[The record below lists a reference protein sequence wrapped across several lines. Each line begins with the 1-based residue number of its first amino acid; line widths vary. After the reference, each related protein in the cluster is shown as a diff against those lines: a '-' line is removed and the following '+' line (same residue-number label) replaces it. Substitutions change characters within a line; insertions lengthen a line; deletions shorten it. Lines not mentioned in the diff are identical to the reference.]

1 MAGTISPSGEVELPE
16 SLGYRVKKRLLGK
29 PLVTEQLTHEKLS
42 NSVALG
48 VLASD
53 CISSMAYGSE
63 QMLVILIP
71 AIGIA
76 AFTALIPLTFV
87 ILGLLVLLT
96 FSYREVVSVYT
107 RAGGSYVVARENFGP
122 RVAQIAAVALLIDYI
137 VTVAVQ
143 AAAGTDAL
151 VSLGQFLWG
160 NNAFISLLA
169 DHKLYLTI
177 AVVLLLCYGN
187 LRGIREAGRAFALPA
202 YLFMAG
208 MGLLVIVGFIRFFLG
223 DHTQLNTHVPGM
235 YSLGSGE
242 HGFFYGAALLTMLR
256 AFANGGS
263 SLTGLEAISNGV
275 SVFRNPQ
282 GANARKTMVVMST
295 VLGTGVLGVSLLA
308 HITHAMPYTSGTPT
322 VVSQEASWAFGSSWY
337 GYAALVFVQLATAL
351 VLYTGANTSFNG
363 FPFLA
368 SFVAEDSFLPR
379 QLTRRGHRLAFSSG
393 ILVLTV
399 VSLLLLIATNSD
411 LTSLVSLYAIGVF
424 TGFTMAGAGMVKHHL
439 DRRQG
444 RWQIK
449 VAINGA
455 AAVASLAVVGI
466 FAVTKFTEGAWV
478 VVVVFPIG
486 VWSLIKVNKRY
497 REEAEALAMAPVD
510 ATNPIP
516 RRQVM
521 YILVDRVDLAV
532 LKAIRYARS
541 LRPAEIRAVH
551 FMTDDR
557 EADRLRLQWN
567 NVEVGD
573 LSLEIVE
580 CPDRRITRAL
590 VELIA
595 RTAKREKSQIT
606 LLIPERNYSP
616 VLGRLLHRR
625 TPDQIARAVGKLP
638 NVVTT
643 IVPFDVVSAHDELED
658 AAASGIKVAK
668 LDHLD
673 HTIEGVDHADELH

>member
-16 SLGYRVKKRLLGK
+16 SPGYRVKNRLLGK

-42 NSVALG
+42 NPVALG

-63 QMLVILIP
+63 QMLVVLIP

-96 FSYREVVSVYT
+96 FSYREVVMVYT

-122 RVAQIAAVALLIDYI
+122 RVAQVAAVALLIDYI

-151 VSLGQFLWG
+151 VSLGHLLWG
-160 NNAFISLLA
+160 NGSFISFVDA
-169 DHKLYLTI
+169 HKLWLTI
-177 AVVLLLCYGN
+177 GVVLLLCWGN

-202 YLFMAG
+202 YLFMAA
-208 MGLLVIVGFIRFFLG
+208 MALLIVVGFVRFFLG
-223 DHTQLNTHVPGM
+223 DHTHLDVHQAGM
-235 YSLGSGE
+235 YGLGSGGG
-242 HGFFYGAALLTMLR
+242 GFVYGASLLIMLK

-275 SVFRNPQ
+275 SAFRNPQ
-282 GANARKTMVVMST
+282 GVNARKTMVIMSA

-308 HITHAMPYTSGTPT
+308 HITHAMPFTGGAPT
-322 VVSQEASWAFGSSWY
+322 VVSQEASWAFGNAWY
-337 GYAALVFVQLATAL
+337 GNAALVFVQLSTAL

-393 ILVLTV
+393 IIVLTV
-399 VSLLLLIATNSD
+399 VSVLLLIATNGD
-411 LTSLVSLYAIGVF
+411 LTHLVSLYAIGVF
-424 TGFTMAGAGMVKHHL
+424 TGFTMAGAGMVKHHM
-439 DRRQG
+439 DRREP
-444 RWQIK
+444 RRTMKI
-449 VAINGA
+449 AINGA
-455 AAVASLAVVGI
+455 ASVASLLVVGI

-478 VVVVFPIG
+478 VVVIFPIG

-497 REEAEALAMAPVD
+497 REESEALAAAPVD
-510 ATNPIP
+510 TTTPVY

-541 LRPAEIRAVH
+541 LRPTEIRAVH
-551 FMTDDR
+551 FMIDDR
-557 EADRLRLQWN
+557 EAERLKTQWG

-573 LSLEIVE
+573 LPLEIVE
-580 CPDRRITRAL
+580 CPDRRITRSL

-625 TPDQIARAVGKLP
+625 TADQIARAVGKLP
-638 NVVTT
+638 NVVAT
-643 IVPFDVVSAHDELED
+643 IVPFDVVSAHYELEE
-658 AAASGIKVAK
+658 ASASGVKVEK
-668 LDHLD
+668 LEHLD
-673 HTIEGVDHADELH
+673 APSN

>member
-1 MAGTISPSGEVELPE
+1 MAGTISPSGEVDLPE

-29 PLVTEQLTHEKLS
+29 PLVTEQLTDEKLS
-42 NSVALG
+42 NPVALG
-48 VLASD
+48 VMASD
-53 CISSMAYGSE
+53 CISSTAYGSE

-71 AIGIA
+71 AIGLA
-76 AFTALIPLTFV
+76 AFSALIPLTFV
-87 ILGLLVLLT
+87 ILGVLVLLT
-96 FSYREVVSVYT
+96 LSYREVVMVYT

-122 RVAQIAAVALLIDYI
+122 RVAQVAAVALLIDYI

-160 NNAFISLLA
+160 NDGFIAFVSA
-169 DHKLYLTI
+169 HKIWLTV

-187 LRGIREAGRAFALPA
+187 LRGIREAGRAFAIPA
-202 YLFMAG
+202 YLFFAG
-208 MGLLVIVGFIRFFLG
+208 MGLLVVVGIGRFLLG
-223 DHTQLNTHVPGM
+223 DHSHLDVHQPGM
-235 YSLGSGE
+235 MSLGTGE

-275 SVFRNPQ
+275 SAFRNPQ
-282 GANARKTMVVMST
+282 GPNARKTMVIMST
-295 VLGTGVLGVSLLA
+295 ILGTGVLGVSLLA
-308 HITHAMPYTSGTPT
+308 NITHAMPYTAGVPT
-322 VVSQEASWAFGSSWY
+322 VVSQEAAWAFGNSWF
-337 GYAALVFVQLATAL
+337 GQAGLVFVQLATAL
-351 VLYTGANTSFNG
+351 ILYTGANTSFSG

-379 QLTRRGHRLAFSSG
+379 QLTRRGHRLAFSAG
-393 ILVLTV
+393 IIVLTV
-399 VSLLLLIATNSD
+399 ISLVLLIVTDGN
-411 LTSLVSLYAIGVF
+411 LTQLVSLYAIGVF

-439 DRRQG
+439 DRRTG
-444 RWQIK
+444 KWKVK

-455 AAVASLAVVGI
+455 AAVCAALVVGI

-478 VVVVFPIG
+478 VVVIFPIG

-497 REEAEALAMAPVD
+497 REEAEALATVPVD
-510 ATNPIP
+510 TVNPNY

-541 LRPAEIRAVH
+541 MRPTEVRAVH
-551 FMTDDR
+551 FMIDDR
-557 EADRLRLQWN
+557 EAERLRTQWG

-573 LSLEIVE
+573 LPLEIVE
-580 CPDRRITRAL
+580 CPDRRITRSL

-595 RTAKREKSQIT
+595 RTAKRERSQIT

-625 TPDQIARAVGKLP
+625 TADQIARAVGKLP
-638 NVVTT
+638 NVVAT
-643 IVPFDVVSAHDELED
+643 IVPFDVVSAHYELEE
-658 AAASGIKVAK
+658 AEASGVRVEK
-668 LDHLD
+668 LEHLD
-673 HTIEGVDHADELH
+673 TPSV